1 MLRIDAIRS
10 ATDELLAAAT
20 VGEGWEQAL
29 LSLAVAASAR
39 GVAIIRNR
47 NRKLVAAISNADI
60 AEPLANYMKGRAP
73 PNSRQVRVSHDA
85 VPGFRI
91 DFDDYTRVQLDRD
104 AFYQDFLRPAGLFWH
119 ANARLDYEPGEELA
133 ISFKRA
139 LKTGPYELEQ
149 ARILDTILPDVKAA
163 ARIAHR
169 LLDAEASGVARLLHN
184 RGDAVFELDA
194 WGRVHRVHGFD
205 DHDRQPLRI
214 LGGRLM
220 AAHETS
226 RVRLDTA
233 VTAAT
238 RPPQRTALTALRNA
252 AGEPYYLQIVPVR
265 GLARDVFHATA
276 AVAVLVART
285 PRLSRVTIDRF
296 ITHDL
301 FGLTEREVEVAALLA
316 EGLSLVEIA
325 GVLRIQPGTVRNHL
339 KSVFEKT
346 GTSRQ
351 GELVALLARV
361 MP

>member
-1 MLRIDAIRS
+1 MLRLDDIKS
-10 ATDELLAAAT
+10 ATDALLGAAT
-20 VGEGWEQAL
+20 AGEDWSEAL
-29 LSLAVAASAR
+29 KALAVASGAR
-39 GVAIIRNR
+39 DVAIIRNR
-47 NRKLVAAISNADI
+47 NRKLIAAIGSPEIVPVLDDY
-60 AEPLANYMKGRAP
+60 LKGRSP
-73 PNSRQVRVSHDA
+73 PNSRQTRVSHDV

-91 DFDDYTRVQLDRD
+91 DQDDYSREQLDRD
-104 AFYQDFLRPAGLFWH
+104 PFYQDFLRPLGLFWH

-139 LKTGPYELEQ
+139 LRTGPYEAGDAQVLNV
-149 ARILDTILPDVKAA
+149 ILSDVKAA

-169 LLDAEASGVARLLHN
+169 VLDAEASGVARLLHN
-184 RGDAVFELDA
+184 RGDAVFELDT
-194 WGRVHRVHGFD
+194 WGRVRRVHGFGD
-205 DHDRQPLRI
+205 DTRQPLRI
-214 LGGRLM
+214 LGGRLV
-220 AAHETS
+220 AAHGIS
-226 RVRLDTA
+226 RARLDAA
-233 VTAAT
+233 VAAAT
-238 RPPQRTALTALRNA
+238 QPPQRTALVALRNA

-276 AVAVLVART
+276 AVSVLVART
-285 PRLSRVTIDRF
+285 PRLSRVSIDRF